1 MRRFKKIAAL
11 ALAAVMTLSLAACG
25 NAGTNVSNN
34 SGNVSD
40 AAQYNGKLEFDHS
53 MELTYAKNFS
63 VDYYKGGYKLIKV
76 KDQGSFLVVP
86 EGMSVPGG
94 LDSDTYVLQQP
105 VTKILVSSTPTVSL
119 INAIGA
125 LDAVSLT
132 TYDVDTWYIDNVK
145 KQMNDGKL
153 KYVGEY
159 TKPDYELITA
169 TGTNFAI
176 FSAMLKDDVKA
187 QLEQLGIKILVDQ
200 ASYEDHPLARV
211 EWMKL
216 YGAMFN
222 KEAEADKL
230 FAEQEALIKNIETK
244 PATGKTAVIF
254 YITSKGDF
262 YVRNSDDY
270 MAKMI
275 SLAGGK
281 YIMDGKVG
289 VGKTGTTKMEA
300 ESFFDLAKDADEII
314 YVWSTG
320 GKPSTLNDLLAKNSV
335 LADMK
340 AVKEGNVWC
349 TTPDFFQISNTIGNI
364 INDMNSV
371 FSADASADKFTYLY
385 KLK

>member
-25 NAGTNVSNN
+25 NAGTNVSDN

-40 AAQYNGKLEFDHS
+40 TAQYNGKLEFDHS

-169 TGTNFAI
+169 TGTKFAI